1 MLNQCNF
8 IGRLGQDPEI
18 RYTQTGVATANF
30 TIATSETWVKDGVK
44 KEKTEWI
51 RIVAWK
57 RLAKISG
64 QYLKK
69 GSLIFVGGKLQTR
82 KWTDKEGA
90 ERYTTEI
97 VAKTMKML
105 GGKADGA
112 MDAPAG
118 SSDVG
123 GREPGEDDDIPF

>member
-51 RIVAWK
+51 RIVAWE
-57 RLAKISG
+57 RLAEIIG